1 MLALQSSTDK
11 GGLDVD
17 TLDDPECNL
26 ADHIYYYFM
35 PDWPDMD
42 ITQSCGRGLR
52 AELLVRTIGEAGN
65 RRVDTIRDL
74 LDGE

>member
-1 MLALQSSTDK
+1 MIALQSSADK
-11 GGLDVD
+11 GGLDWTRWMIQNV
-17 TLDDPECNL
+17 TWR
-26 ADHIYYYFM
+26 ITYFV

-42 ITQSCGRGLR
+42 ITRSCGRGLR
-52 AELLVRTIGEAGN
+52 AELSVRTIGEAGN